1 MSITPANI
9 NNFTYF
15 KMKNIS
21 FPKPIKLVDKK
32 ENSAVIEIND
42 CYPGYGVTLANAL
55 RRVMLSSLPGAAIT
69 AVKIKNAPHEFS
81 TIEGVK
87 EDIVEIILNLK
98 QLRFKLYGDE
108 PVKAK
113 LSLKGEK
120 EATAGNI
127 ETKGRAEVINKDAHI
142 ATLTRK
148 NAELDMELTIEKGL
162 GYAPVEQR
170 EREKK
175 EIGIIAIDAIFSP
188 IRKIGYEVENVR
200 VGQRTDYNK
209 IIFEIETDGS
219 IEPEEALKQAAQI
232 LIEQFAAVKSSE
244 KEISVEKP
252 AAIEAKEEKVEA
264 AIPTESFLDKP
275 IDGLKLSN
283 RVRAILEENKLKTV
297 GAVAKKTEN
306 ELLSL
311 PKMGKTSLKEIKK
324 ELGKLGLTLK
334 Q

>member
-1 MSITPANI
+1 
-9 NNFTYF
+9 
-15 KMKNIS
+15 MKNIS
-21 FPKPIKLVDKK
+21 FPKPIKLIDKK

-113 LSLKGEK
+113 LLAKGEK

-127 ETKGRAEVINKDAHI
+127 ETKGRAEIINKDAHI

-170 EREKK
+170 DRNKK
-175 EIGIIAIDAIFSP
+175 EIGVIAIDAIFSP
-188 IRKIGYEVENVR
+188 IRKVGYEIENVR

-219 IEPEEALKQAAQI
+219 IESEEALRQAAQM
-232 LIEQFAAVKSSE
+232 LIEQFAAVKSFE
-244 KEISVEKP
+244 KEKETAAEKP
-252 AAIEAKEEKVEA
+252 AAPEAKEKKAA
-264 AIPTESFLDKP
+264 AIPSESFLDKP
-275 IDGLKLSN
+275 IDELKFSN

-297 GAVAKKTEN
+297 GAIVKKTEN

-311 PKMGKTSLKEIKK
+311 PKMGKTSLKEVRK
-324 ELGKLGLTLK
+324 ELGKLGMTLK

>member
-1 MSITPANI
+1 
-9 NNFTYF
+9 
-15 KMKNIS
+15 MKNIS
-21 FPKPIKLVDKK
+21 FPKPIKLINKK

-55 RRVMLSSLPGAAIT
+55 RRVMLSGLPGAAIT
-69 AVKIKNAPHEFS
+69 SVKIKNAPHEFS

-113 LSLKGEK
+113 LSAKGEK

-127 ETKGRAEVINKDAHI
+127 ETKGRAEIINKDAHI

-170 EREKK
+170 DRNKK
-175 EIGIIAIDAIFSP
+175 EIGVIAIDAIFSP
-188 IRKIGYEVENVR
+188 IRKVGYEIENVR

-219 IEPEEALKQAAQI
+219 IESEEALRQAAQM

-244 KEISVEKP
+244 KEKETVAEKP
-252 AAIEAKEEKVEA
+252 AAPEAKEKKAA
-264 AIPTESFLDKP
+264 AIPSESFLDKS
-275 IDGLKLSN
+275 IDDLKFSN
-283 RVRAILEENKLKTV
+283 RVHAILEENKLKTV
-297 GAVAKKTEN
+297 GAIVKKTEN

-311 PKMGKTSLKEIKK
+311 PKMGKTSIKEVRK
-324 ELGKLGLTLK
+324 ELGKLGMTLK

>member
-1 MSITPANI
+1 
-9 NNFTYF
+9 
-15 KMKNIS
+15 MKNIS
-21 FPKPIKLVDKK
+21 FPKPIKLIDKK

-42 CYPGYGVTLANAL
+42 CYPGYGITLANAL
-55 RRVMLSSLPGAAIT
+55 RRAMLSSLPGAAIT
-69 AVKIKNAPHEFS
+69 SVKIKNAPHEFS

-87 EDIVEIILNLK
+87 EDLVEIILNLK
-98 QLRFKLYGDE
+98 QLRFKFYGNE
-108 PVKAK
+108 PVKAR
-113 LSLKGEK
+113 LLVKGEK

-127 ETKGRAEVINKDAHI
+127 ETNSRAEVINKDAHI

-170 EREKK
+170 DRNKK
-175 EIGIIAIDAIFSP
+175 EIGVITIDAIFSP
-188 IRKIGYEVENVR
+188 IRKVGYEIENVR

-219 IEPEEALKQAAQI
+219 IEPEEALRRAAQI

-244 KEISVEKP
+244 KEKETATEKP
-252 AAIEAKEEKVEA
+252 APPEAKEKKAA
-264 AIPTESFLDKP
+264 AIPSESFLGKS
-275 IDGLKLSN
+275 IDELKFSN
-283 RVRAILEENKLKTV
+283 RIRAILEENKLKTV
-297 GAVAKKTEN
+297 GAIVKKTEN

-311 PKMGKTSLKEIKK
+311 PKMGKASLKEVRK
-324 ELGKLGLTLK
+324 ELGKLGMTLK

>member
-1 MSITPANI
+1 
-9 NNFTYF
+9 
-15 KMKNIS
+15 MKNIS
-21 FPKPIKLVDKK
+21 FPKPIKLIDKK

-55 RRVMLSSLPGAAIT
+55 RRVMLSGLPGAAIT
-69 AVKIKNAPHEFS
+69 SVKIKNAPHEFS

-113 LSLKGEK
+113 LSAKGEK
-120 EATAGNI
+120 EAIAGDI
-127 ETKGRAEVINKDAHI
+127 ETKGRAEIINKDAHI

-170 EREKK
+170 DRNKK
-175 EIGIIAIDAIFSP
+175 EIGVIAIDAIFSP
-188 IRKIGYEVENVR
+188 IRKVGYEIENVR

-219 IEPEEALKQAAQI
+219 IESEEALKQAAQI

-244 KEISVEKP
+244 KEIAAPPIPGEAGEKP
-252 AAIEAKEEKVEA
+252 AAPEAKEKKAA
-264 AIPTESFLDKP
+264 AIPFESFLDKP
-275 IDGLKLSN
+275 IDELKFSN

-297 GAVAKKTEN
+297 GAIVKKTEN

-311 PKMGKTSLKEIKK
+311 PKMGKTSLKEVRK
-324 ELGKLGLTLK
+324 ELGKLGMTLK

>member
-1 MSITPANI
+1 
-9 NNFTYF
+9 
-15 KMKNIS
+15 MKNIS
-21 FPKPIKLVDKK
+21 FPKPIKLIDKK

-55 RRVMLSSLPGAAIT
+55 RRVMLSGLPGAAIT
-69 AVKIKNAPHEFS
+69 SVKIKNAPHEFS

-113 LSLKGEK
+113 LSAKGEK

-127 ETKGRAEVINKDAHI
+127 ETKGRAEIINKDAHI

-170 EREKK
+170 DRNKK
-175 EIGIIAIDAIFSP
+175 EIGVIAIDAIFSP
-188 IRKIGYEVENVR
+188 IRKVGYEIENVR

-219 IEPEEALKQAAQI
+219 IESEEALRQAAQM

-244 KEISVEKP
+244 KEKETAAEKP
-252 AAIEAKEEKVEA
+252 AAPEAKEKKAA
-264 AIPTESFLDKP
+264 AIPSESFLDKS
-275 IDGLKLSN
+275 IDDLKFSN

-297 GAVAKKTEN
+297 GAIVKKTEN

-311 PKMGKTSLKEIKK
+311 PKMGKTSLKEVRK
-324 ELGKLGLTLK
+324 ELGKLGMTLK

>member
-1 MSITPANI
+1 
-9 NNFTYF
+9 
-15 KMKNIS
+15 MKNIS
-21 FPKPIKLVDKK
+21 FPKPIKLIDKK

-55 RRVMLSSLPGAAIT
+55 RRVMLSGLPGAAIT
-69 AVKIKNAPHEFS
+69 SVKIKNAPHEFS

-113 LSLKGEK
+113 LSAKGEK
-120 EATAGNI
+120 EAIAGDI
-127 ETKGRAEVINKDAHI
+127 ETKGRAEIINKDAHI

-170 EREKK
+170 DRNKK
-175 EIGIIAIDAIFSP
+175 EIGVIAIDAIFSP
-188 IRKIGYEVENVR
+188 IRKVGYEIENVR

-219 IEPEEALKQAAQI
+219 IESEEALKQAAQI

-244 KEISVEKP
+244 KEIAAPPIPGEVGEKP
-252 AAIEAKEEKVEA
+252 AAPEAKEKKAA
-264 AIPTESFLDKP
+264 AIPFETFLDKP
-275 IDGLKLSN
+275 IDELKFSN

-297 GAVAKKTEN
+297 GAIVKKTEN

-311 PKMGKTSLKEIKK
+311 PKMGKTSLKEVRK
-324 ELGKLGLTLK
+324 ELGKLGMTLK